1 MIMNMNEKGRQT
13 KLLAAIA
20 VLAMVV
26 CVLAA
31 VLPSSTVDGANQDPA
46 TNMPGAVNGTITL
59 PSDLTLDGRYYVESD
74 VKAIDL
80 GGHTLTA
87 ATGDSF
93 AIEVPAGQTVSID
106 NGTIKADI
114 AGINVKGTA
123 ILGSK
128 LTVNA
133 GSAKAVQ
140 ILGGDVTVNGST
152 LTSTGDDS
160 TVYIANNNDDN
171 TSSSISGKLTFNS
184 GTVSGG
190 AYAISGNNMKSA
202 GAIIDINGGTF
213 SVKEGSTMSAI
224 FIPMESTVSIN
235 NAEINGGIYVKMG
248 NVTIDNSEI
257 TETRTYDGA
266 SVPSGDGGQTN
277 GSAIIIGA
285 QKYGSSEGQFI
296 NSADLSVTIGSGCT
310 ISSTSGNDLDVFNCK
325 ANTDDSQKT
334 SINVTADLDK
344 ARIINDVV
352 NALETYD
359 AIDVALPSADTIIE
373 VDGDFIRQ
381 IPDRSRLKRGQ
392 TPQAF
397 SIGTIRRAYECA
409 QNDPDFK
416 ATDDCGVVKKYLPH
430 VPIYV
435 VAGEESNM
443 KLTYKE
449 DTYLLD
455 KFFQLRKS
463 ELNHES
469 TDMSLLAGK
478 VAVIFGGSYGIGAE
492 TARMLEAQRAKV
504 YRFSRSL
511 NHTDVGCKEEVA
523 KALKE
528 VFGKE
533 GRIDFV
539 VNTAGVLNKEPLIA
553 AGYETIVAAVQ
564 TNYMGTVNVALE
576 AFPYLKETKGKL
588 VFFTSSSYTRGRAF
602 YSIYSSTKAAIVNFV
617 QAIAQEWEGFGIR
630 VNCIN
635 PERTKTPMRVHNF
648 GIEPED
654 TLLSAG
660 KVAEATLQTLASDY
674 TGQVIDVKK
683 ENV

>member
-1 MIMNMNEKGRQT
+1 MSQPIQQTMKRNIAVILAGGVGSRLGLSTPKQFFKVAGRMVVEHT
-13 KLLAAIA
+13 VDTFERNPHIDEIAIVSNPFYIAEFENLIIKNGWKKVKKLLKGGKERYH
-20 VLAMVV
+20 
-26 CVLAA
+26 
-31 VLPSSTVDGANQDPA
+31 SS
-46 TNMPGAVNGTITL
+46 L
-59 PSDLTLDGRYYVESD
+59 S
-74 VKAIDL
+74 
-80 GGHTLTA
+80 
-87 ATGDSF
+87 
-93 AIEVPAGQTVSID
+93 AIEAYGDRDVNLIFHDAVRPLVS
-106 NGTIKADI
+106 
-114 AGINVKGTA
+114 
-123 ILGSK
+123 
-128 LTVNA
+128 
-133 GSAKAVQ
+133 Q
-140 ILGGDVTVNGST
+140 
-152 LTSTGDDS
+152 
-160 TVYIANNNDDN
+160 
-171 TSSSISGKLTFNS
+171 
-184 GTVSGG
+184 
-190 AYAISGNNMKSA
+190 
-202 GAIIDINGGTF
+202 
-213 SVKEGSTMSAI
+213 
-224 FIPMESTVSIN
+224 
-235 NAEINGGIYVKMG
+235 
-248 NVTIDNSEI
+248 
-257 TETRTYDGA
+257 
-266 SVPSGDGGQTN
+266 
-277 GSAIIIGA
+277 
-285 QKYGSSEGQFI
+285 
-296 NSADLSVTIGSGCT
+296 
-310 ISSTSGNDLDVFNCK
+310 
-325 ANTDDSQKT
+325 
-334 SINVTADLDK
+334 
-344 ARIINDVV
+344 RIINDVV